1 MEDKICHTNHIRA
14 THIFN
19 DTISY
24 LLHHVTRIMKTILNV
39 YPDRPN
45 SKCAQKTDRT
55 KSDMNR
61 LSKDYPFRIKW
72 FSAKKE
78 IFNMKLGIHPMRLVL
93 AVFILISA
101 VTQANT
107 NYRFE
112 QLTVDDG
119 LSQSYINAIIQD
131 HMGFLWIA
139 TEYGLNRYDGYNFK
153 IYKYDRKDS
162 TTLAS
167 SRVNCLY
174 MDRANQL
181 WVGTDHGL
189 HLYDRKKDRF
199 IRYQEKADNTGLS
212 NNSIDNIYEDTLGH
226 LWVATSVGLNLL
238 NPENNTFTHFFAE
251 ADNPNSLTDDRI
263 SSFAEIEGCLWMATG
278 NGLTRLD
285 LNTMKF
291 KQYRHDI
298 NNPYSLK
305 SNDVN
310 KLCVDFLGTL
320 WIGYRSQGL
329 GHIQKNKNGEIEFIH
344 QDLTQNRSNPSNNYV
359 FSFWPTSGNKMWIGT
374 SNGGLNLYDINSRT
388 FVNFRNDKKNPFS
401 LSTNSIHALCM
412 DHGGNVWAGTNNA
425 GLNVIKKY
433 KQAIRSYGMMEGN
446 PNSLS
451 HNSVTAFSESSDG
464 KIWIGTDG
472 GGLDLFDPVSGQYR
486 HYNAKNSGLNRDAIL
501 DITQYNGNLWLCTW
515 GGGVNRFNP
524 QNGRFETYTTN
535 NTDMASD
542 NIMNLDIDAEGNCWI
557 ATNNLGLIELD
568 PRSRA
573 VLHHYTT
580 QNSELHDNSLTD
592 ILVSRENKIY
602 IGGYNG
608 LCVIDP
614 ESRLFTVFKKD
625 IEDENS
631 LSSDV
636 IITIF
641 EADDGTIWVGT
652 QEGLNR
658 YAAGKFSRYY
668 ESDGLPNEVIMQ
680 IVEDDHHNLWVSTSK
695 GLSRFNPSKKTFK
708 NYFQSDGLQSNDFNR
723 RSGICT
729 RSGELYFG
737 GVKGFSVFH
746 PDSLKLNEN
755 PPSVVIT
762 DFQLANKPVPIG
774 LKGSP
779 LKRHISLLDTLQL
792 NYQQNEFSFE
802 FVALDFTSPEKNQYA
817 YLLEGYDKQN
827 EWHEVGTQRK
837 ATYTNMNPGK
847 YIFRVKASNNDGLWN
862 EEGASIYLVIKPP
875 IWATW
880 WFRIILILV
889 IVTLVIAIYRVRV
902 RSLAAQQR
910 ILQKQVEERTAE
922 LTQKTN
928 EIEASYRRLSE
939 TGKTLASNSQL
950 VNMATAEINE
960 AMNEVKIGA
969 ISQSDFVTQTKQVV
983 EALLTTIQKVNY
995 ETKNSAKAAEKTVN
1009 AVEVSTQSMQSTL
1022 SSMEEIE
1029 MNVEEIWT
1037 VMQNL
1042 MKHSTRIG
1050 EVIHFIEDIASRVN
1064 VLALN
1069 ALIEAVKAEK
1079 YGQGFMVVAKEIR
1092 ELAKNTTDSTFEIS
1106 DTISMIQTDVSHIE
1120 KITKKGLA
1128 QVKQSARMTHE
1139 GRSTLDK
1146 ICKSVREETER
1157 LHAIAN
1163 KIKEM
1168 QSFSQK
1174 VQNAI
1179 ESVASVS
1186 KKNRETVERVN
1197 ASTSEVGSRIAELSN
1212 LAQSLSIIRDNMTGS
1227 QLN

>member
-1 MEDKICHTNHIRA
+1 
-14 THIFN
+14 
-19 DTISY
+19 
-24 LLHHVTRIMKTILNV
+24 MK
-39 YPDRPN
+39 
-45 SKCAQKTDRT
+45 SG
-55 KSDMNR
+55 M
-61 LSKDYPFRIKW
+61 
-72 FSAKKE
+72 
-78 IFNMKLGIHPMRLVL
+78 HPMRIALVVL
-93 AVFILISA
+93 IWISA
-101 VTQANT
+101 VTQASN

-112 QLTVDDG
+112 HLTVDDG

-153 IYKYDRKDS
+153 IYKYDRQDS
-162 TTLAS
+162 STLAS
-167 SRVNCLY
+167 NRINCLY
-174 MDRANQL
+174 MDRENQL

-189 HLYDRKKDRF
+189 HLYNRDKDLFMRF
-199 IRYQEKADNTGLS
+199 QEKADSTGLS
-212 NNSIDNIYEDTLGH
+212 NNSIDNIYEDSQGR
-226 LWVATSVGLNLL
+226 LWVSTTNGLNLM
-238 NPENNTFTHFFAE
+238 NRKNNTFTHFYAE
-251 ADNPNSLTDDRI
+251 QGNPHSLTADRV
-263 SSFAEIEGCLWMATG
+263 SSFAETGGQLWMATG

-285 LNTMKF
+285 LVTMVF
-291 KQYRHDI
+291 TQFQHDI
-298 NNPYSLK
+298 KNPYSMK

-310 KLCVDFLGTL
+310 KLCIDYTGSL
-320 WIGYRSQGL
+320 WIGYRSEGL
-329 GHIQKNKNGEIEFIH
+329 DHVQKNKNGEIEFIH
-344 QDLTQNRSNPSNNYV
+344 YDLTQNGLNPSNNYV
-359 FSFWPTSGNKMWIGT
+359 YSFWPTNGKNMWIGT
-374 SNGGLNLYDINSRT
+374 SNGGLNLYDLNSHT
-388 FVNFRNDKKNPFS
+388 FVNFQNDKKNPFS
-401 LSTNSIHALCM
+401 LSTNSIHAICV
-412 DHGGNVWAGTNNA
+412 DRGGNVWAGTNNA

-433 KQAIRSYGMMEGN
+433 KQAISSYGMMEGN

-472 GGLDLFDPVSGQYR
+472 GGLDLFNPVSGQYR
-486 HYNAKNSGLNRDAIL
+486 HYNSKNSGLNRDAIL

-515 GGGVNRFNP
+515 GGGVNRFDL
-524 QNGRFETYTTN
+524 QNGRFETYTTD
-535 NTDMASD
+535 NTNMVTD
-542 NIMNLDIDAEGNCWI
+542 NIMSLAVDHGGNCWL
-557 ATNNLGLIELD
+557 ATNNMGLIELD
-568 PRSRA
+568 PHSRA
-573 VLHHYTT
+573 VLHHYTAE
-580 QNSELHDNSLTD
+580 NSGLHDNSLTD
-592 ILVSRENKIY
+592 VLVTHENKVF

-608 LCVIDP
+608 LCIMDP
-614 ESRLFTVFKKD
+614 ETRQFTLYKKD
-625 IEDENS
+625 ATDENS

-636 IITIF
+636 IIAIF
-641 EADDGTIWVGT
+641 EASDKTIWVGT

-658 YAAGKFSRYY
+658 YEAGKFTRYY
-668 ESDGLPNEVIMQ
+668 ESDGLPNEAIMQ

-695 GLSRFNPSKKTFK
+695 GISCFNPSKRTFK
-708 NYFQSDGLQSNDFNR
+708 NYYQSDGLQSNDFNR

-737 GVKGFSVFH
+737 GVKGFSMFH

-762 DFQLANKPVPIG
+762 DFQLANKPVPIAQ
-774 LKGSP
+774 KGSP
-779 LKRHISLLDTLQL
+779 LSRHISLLDTLQL

-827 EWHEVGTQRK
+827 EWHEVGAQRK

-862 EEGASIYLVIKPP
+862 EEGASVYLVIKPP
-875 IWATW
+875 VWATW
-880 WFRIILILV
+880 WFRIIMMGAIG
-889 IVTLVIAIYRVRV
+889 TLVVAIYRVRV

-910 ILQKQVEERTAE
+910 VLQKQVEERTAE

-928 EIEASYRRLSE
+928 EIEASYRRLAE

-960 AMNEVKIGA
+960 AMNEVNIGA
-969 ISQSDFVTQTKQVV
+969 ISQNDFVTQTKHVV

-1022 SSMEEIE
+1022 ASMEEIE

-1042 MKHSTRIG
+1042 MKHSARIG
-1050 EVIHFIEDIASRVN
+1050 EIIHFIEDIASRVN

-1120 KITKKGLA
+1120 KITKKGLN

-1157 LHAIAN
+1157 LHSIAN
-1163 KIKEM
+1163 KVKEM

-1186 KKNRETVERVN
+1186 EKNRKTVERVN

-1212 LAQSLSIIRDNMTGS
+1212 LAQSLSIIRDNTTGS